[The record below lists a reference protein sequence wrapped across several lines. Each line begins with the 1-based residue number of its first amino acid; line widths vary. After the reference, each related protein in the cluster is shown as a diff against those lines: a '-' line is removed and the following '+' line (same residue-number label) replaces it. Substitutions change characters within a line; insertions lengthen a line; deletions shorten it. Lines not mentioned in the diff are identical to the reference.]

1 MNPIAEEIASIMTNA
16 EDDSESLEHY
26 GTPRRS
32 GRYPWG
38 SGKDPQR
45 NPDFLSR
52 VEELRK
58 QNYTYTDPKTG
69 EVYTGDKAIYK
80 KFRMSSGEFRTVC
93 SVCLNERKAI
103 RMQSART
110 MFEDGLGYTE
120 IGRRLGEP
128 EGTIRGWIKKP
139 NAMVKPLEARKTA
152 DFLKQK
158 VDERGMV
165 DVGKGEA
172 ARLGISDEQM
182 KKALYILKQ
191 EGYPSYNNRIQTG
204 DASHRTTQVV
214 LCPPGTEHKHIYQHP
229 ELVRSLHDFVSTDG
243 GDTFKPR
250 FQYPKS
256 LDLNRLHIRYK
267 NETDSDGFT
276 GVQKDGLIEIRRG
289 VKDLDLGN
297 DRYAQVRILVDDKY
311 YLKGMAAYSDDMPDG
326 IDVVFNSNRTPDKP
340 LKDVLKEIKK
350 DDPSNPFGS
359 TLKDQG
365 GQYTYIDKDGKEQLG
380 LINKTRGEGDWS
392 EWTDA
397 LPSQF
402 LSKQSTTLAKKQ
414 LGEAR
419 QDKLKEFQEICSLE
433 NPTIKKYYLMDF
445 ASKCDGAAK
454 DLKAAALPGQKHQV
468 MIPINTLADNEVY
481 APRYPDGSMLALIR
495 YPHAGRF
502 ELPILKVNNKDKLAR
517 KIIPPDG
524 LDAVGVNSNV
534 AAILSGADYDGDSVM
549 CIPTHNGKVKIQND
563 RPLPELK
570 DFDSKALYQYAER
583 KVDAD
588 GRVHYYNK
596 NGLEF
601 KTMKDDNT
609 GKDNTQNEMGRISN
623 LITDMTLIGADE
635 HEMARAVKH
644 SMVVIDAK
652 KHYLDY
658 KQSEKDNDIASLRKK
673 YQQKYDE
680 EGVILEG
687 KFGGAATII
696 SRAKGQKPVTRRV
709 GSAKINTPDK
719 PWYDPNRPEGA
730 LVYKEALDAIYPV
743 YTTNKS
749 TNQRTYTTIDR
760 KKITISLDDA
770 EAVDKYKPR
779 AVTDPKTGKIIKYT
793 NKDGSIEYK
802 TDISTQKSTRM
813 DETDD
818 ARTLISVK
826 QHPMEYV
833 YAEYANSMKAL
844 ANEAR
849 RTYLE
854 TKDIQYNA
862 KMALEY
868 KDEVRSLDT
877 KYKNAIMNAPIE
889 REVMRRAN
897 ATIQERIKENPGMS
911 NSDIKKQ
918 KDRLIK
924 QYRDELGSVSRKNRN
939 IDITDREWEAIQAG
953 AIAATRLNGILANS
967 DPAKLKERAMPR
979 TSITLTP
986 GKIARLNNMR
996 GSGLTIQQMAD
1007 ALGVSTSTITK
1018 YLKGGND

>member
-103 RMQSART
+103 KMKSART

-158 VDERGMV
+158 VDERGMI

-172 ARLGISDEQM
+172 ARLGVSDEQL

-191 EGYPSYNNRIQTG
+191 EGYPTYGGRIQTG
-204 DASHRTTQVV
+204 DVTRQTTQTV
-214 LCPPGTEHKHIYQHP
+214 LCPPGTQHKDIFKGEVHS
-229 ELVRSLHDFVSTDG
+229 VDDFVSTDG

-256 LDLNRLHIRYK
+256 MDLSRLHIRYK

-276 GVQKDGLIEIRRG
+276 GEQKDGLIEIRRG

-311 YLKGMAAYSDDMPDG
+311 YLKGMAAYSDDIPDG
-326 IDVVFNSNRTPDKP
+326 VDVVFNSNRTPDKA

-350 DDPSNPFGS
+350 GDPTNPFGS

-365 GQYTYIDKDGKEQLG
+365 GQYTYTDKDGKEQLG

-392 EWTDA
+392 EWSDA
-397 LPSQF
+397 LPAQF
-402 LSKQSTTLAKKQ
+402 LSKQSTTLARKQ
-414 LGEAR
+414 LDEAR
-419 QDKLKEFQEICSLE
+419 QEKLKEFQEICALD
-433 NPTIKKYYLMDF
+433 NPTIKKYYLGEF

-468 MIPINTLADNEVY
+468 VIPINTLSDKEVY
-481 APRYPDGSMLALIR
+481 APRFADGTMLALVR
-495 YPHAGRF
+495 FPHAGRF
-502 ELPILKVNNKDKLAR
+502 EIPILKVNNKDKLAR
-517 KIIPPDG
+517 KIISPDG
-524 LDAVGVNSNV
+524 IDAVGVNSTV
-534 AAILSGADYDGDSVM
+534 ASILSGADFDGDSVM
-549 CIPTHNGKVKIQND
+549 CIPTHNGKVKIENQE
-563 RPLPELK
+563 PLDGLK
-570 DFDSKALYQYAER
+570 GFNTKEYQYAER
-583 KVDAD
+583 KTDAD

-623 LITDMTLIGADE
+623 LITDMTLLGATDA
-635 HEMARAVKH
+635 EMVRAVKH

-658 KQSEKDNDIASLRKK
+658 KQSEKDNDIASLRKI

-680 EGVILEG
+680 DGVKLEG
-687 KFGGAATII
+687 KAGGASTIV
-696 SRAKGQKPVTRRV
+696 SRAKGQWTVIRRQ
-709 GSAKINTPDK
+709 GSPKINNPDK
-719 PWYDPNRPEGA
+719 PWYDPDRPEGA
-730 LVYKEALDAIYPV
+730 LIYKDSLTARHPV
-743 YTTNKS
+743 YTTNKAK
-749 TNQRTYTTIDR
+749 NERTYTTIDR
-760 KKITISLDDA
+760 KKITISLDDK
-770 EAVDKYKPR
+770 EAYEKYKPV
-779 AVTDPKTGKIIKYT
+779 AIKDKTGKIIRYT

-802 TDISTQKSTRM
+802 TEDSTQKSTRM

-818 ARTLISVK
+818 ARTLMSVR
-826 QHPMEYV
+826 QHPMEV
-833 YAEYANSMKAL
+833 LYADYANSMKAL

-849 RTYLE
+849 MTMVR
-854 TKDIQYNA
+854 TKDIAYDAAA
-862 KMALEY
+862 KVKYQEEAH
-868 KDEVRSLDT
+868 SLDE
-877 KYKNAIMNAPIE
+877 KYKNAIKNAPVE

-897 ATIQERIKENPGMS
+897 ATLRQRVQETPDMTK
-911 NSDIKKQ
+911 SDQKKQ

-924 QYRDELGSVSRKNRN
+924 QYREELGSVSRKNRN

-953 AIAATRLNGILANS
+953 AISATKLRGILANS
-967 DPAKLKERAMPR
+967 DPDKLKERAMPR
-979 TSITLTP
+979 TSTTLSA

-1018 YLKGGND
+1018 YLKGGNE